1 MTSKRER
8 LAAALAGE
16 ISDRLPVA
24 LWRHFPVDDQNAES
38 FAEST
43 LSFQRLFDFDFVKVT
58 PASSYALVD
67 LGVED
72 AWQGSAEGT
81 RTYTRRVVQHAED
94 WPSLRRLSPKDGSLA
109 RYLDALRRVVI
120 GIGEEAPVLATIFS
134 PLAQAKNAAG
144 GDRLIEDLRHSP
156 RLLEAG
162 LRTLTDSTVDLVS
175 AARSAGVDGIFY
187 AVQHASPRFMDRD
200 TYRRVAEPLDREILG
215 AAEGLFLNVLH
226 LHGADIYFDLA
237 QSYPV
242 GLVNWHDRE
251 TAPSLAEARLQ
262 TTRALCGGIGLIDSL
277 VLGRPDQIYAQA
289 ADARR
294 MTGGGRGL
302 VLGTG
307 CVVPLTAPTGN
318 LRAVRAAADLA

>member
-8 LAAALAGE
+8 LSAALAGE
-16 ISDRLPVA
+16 IADRLPVA

-38 FAEST
+38 LAEST

-72 AWQGSAEGT
+72 TWQGSAEGT
-81 RTYTRRVVQHAED
+81 RTYTRRVVQRAED

-109 RYLDALRRVVI
+109 RHLDSLRRVVS
-120 GIGEEAPVLATIFS
+120 GIGEDTPVLATVFS

-144 GDRLIEDLRHSP
+144 EDRLIEDLRHSP
-156 RLLEAG
+156 RLVEAG
-162 LRTLTDSTVDLVS
+162 LRTLTDSTVDLVG
-175 AARSAGVDGIFY
+175 AARSVGIDGIFY
-187 AVQHASPRFMDRD
+187 AVQHASPRFMDRES
-200 TYRRVAEPLDREILG
+200 YRRLAEPLDREILG

-226 LHGADIYFDLA
+226 LHGPDIYFDLA
-237 QSYPV
+237 QTYPV

-251 TAPSLAEARLQ
+251 AEPSLAEARLPKG
-262 TTRALCGGIGLIDSL
+262 RAVCGGIGRMDPL

-289 ADARR
+289 VEARR

-307 CVVPLTAPTGN
+307 CVVPLTAPWGN

>member
-1 MTSKRER
+1 MISKRER

-16 ISDRLPVA
+16 IADRLPVA
-24 LWRHFPVDDQNAES
+24 LWRHFPVDDQNSES
-38 FAEST
+38 LAEST

-72 AWQGSAEGT
+72 AWQGSVEGT
-81 RTYTRRVVQHAED
+81 RTYTRRVVQRAQD
-94 WPSLRRLSPKDGSLA
+94 WASLKRLSPKDGALA
-109 RYLDALRRVVI
+109 GYVEALRRIVA
-120 GIGEEAPVLATIFS
+120 GIGGGAPVLATIFS

-144 GDRLIEDLRHSP
+144 GDRLIEDLRNSP

-162 LRTLTDSTVDLVS
+162 LRMLTDSTVDLVG
-175 AARSAGVDGIFY
+175 AARGVGIDGIFY
-187 AVQHASPRFMDRD
+187 AVQHASSRFMDRE
-200 TYRRVAEPLDREILG
+200 TYRRVAEPLDRVILE

-226 LHGADIYFDLA
+226 LHGTDIYFDLA
-237 QSYPV
+237 HTYPV

-251 TAPSLAEARLQ
+251 TEPSLAGARLQ
-262 TTRALCGGIGLIDSL
+262 GTRAVCGGIGRIDPL
-277 VLGRPDQIYAQA
+277 VLGQPDQIYSQA
-289 ADARR
+289 AEARR

-307 CVVPLTAPTGN
+307 CVVPLNAPLGN